1 LEEALFG
8 ASREGLFFLYLEGEV
23 PLELLLREVSGD
35 RLVVAI
41 DPGKVTNR
49 VWLTTG
55 ERGLIGEPVSLPVL
69 RDGVDE
75 LARLIAGS
83 GVTGAPVI
91 GIEATGAL
99 HRAWAAEV
107 ERRWPGSLRLFA
119 PSQTQAARAPLGSR
133 RFKTD
138 DRDCAALVWLLRQ
151 GAGRSTAPSAVEAL
165 LGAVRHRR
173 QLVDVRRVL
182 QQRLHDQLN
191 ALCPGLS
198 APVGHGR
205 ALKLEDAS
213 GQAVMACAVAFAGR
227 APSVRSLQTRAPGR
241 LTEINARFWAE
252 RWQRLLPPP
261 ADAELRA
268 RRLGRDADR
277 WLRLR
282 DDITALEDQL
292 AELLADTDG
301 QVLTTLPGVAVV
313 RAAAFA
319 AHALPIERWATPE
332 HLYSATGLAPASY
345 QSASLNRRGR
355 ISRQGLAEHRDALMG
370 IAWGLSQHS
379 TAFAERDREYRARG
393 FRPIQARV
401 ALARHACRLAW
412 RLMNSQQ
419 PYDDRRYDR
428 ARHRRGR

>member
-1 LEEALFG
+1 MSPG
-8 ASREGLFFLYLEGEV
+8 
-23 PLELLLREVSGD
+23 LLLREIAGD

-41 DPGKVTNR
+41 DPGKVSNR
-49 VWLTTG
+49 VWLTSG

-69 RDGVDE
+69 RDGVEE

-83 GVTGAPVI
+83 GVDGAPVI

-119 PSQTQAARAPLGSR
+119 PSQTQAARAQLGSR

-151 GAGRSTAPSAVEAL
+151 GAGRASAPSAVEAL

-173 QLVDVRRVL
+173 QLVAARKVL

-198 APVGHGR
+198 APQGHGR
-205 ALKLEDAS
+205 VLELEDPS
-213 GQAVMACAVAFAGR
+213 GRAVLACAAGFAGR
-227 APSVRSLQTRAPGR
+227 APTARSLQARAGGR
-241 LTEINARFWAE
+241 LTDVNARYWAD
-252 RWQRLLPPP
+252 RWKRLLAPPV
-261 ADAELRA
+261 DAELRA
-268 RRLGRDADR
+268 QRLGRDIDR
-277 WLRLR
+277 WLGLR
-282 DDITALEDQL
+282 EDIAALEDQL
-292 AELLADTDG
+292 AQLLARTDG
-301 QVLTTLPGVAVV
+301 QILTTLPGVAVV
-313 RAAAFA
+313 RASAFA
-319 AHALPIERWATPE
+319 AHTLPIERWPTPE
-332 HLYSATGLAPASY
+332 HLFSATGLAPATY
-345 QSASLNRRGR
+345 QSASVTRRGR

-370 IAWGLSQHS
+370 IAWGLSRYS
-379 TAFAERDREYRARG
+379 PAFAERDRDYRARG

-412 RLMNSQQ
+412 RLLQSQQ
-419 PYDDRRYDR
+419 PYDDQRYDR

>member
-1 LEEALFG
+1 MD
-8 ASREGLFFLYLEGEV
+8 
-23 PLELLLREVSGD
+23 LLLREVSGD

-69 RDGVDE
+69 RDGVDDLE
-75 LARLIAGS
+75 KLIAGS
-83 GVTGAPVI
+83 GVDGSPVI

-99 HRAWAAEV
+99 HRAWAAEI
-107 ERRWPGSLRLFA
+107 ERRWPGSLRVFA
-119 PSQTQAARAPLGSR
+119 PSETQAARAQLGTR

-151 GAGRSTAPSAVEAL
+151 GAGRPSAPSAVESL

-173 QLVDVRRVL
+173 QLVDARRVL

-191 ALCPGLS
+191 VLCPGLS
-198 APVGHGR
+198 APAGHGR

-213 GQAVMACAVAFAGR
+213 GRAVLACAVAFAGR
-227 APSVRSLQTRAPGR
+227 PPSVRSLQARSPGR
-241 LTEINARFWAE
+241 LSQTNARFWVE
-252 RWQRLLPPP
+252 RWKRLLAPP

-268 RRLGRDADR
+268 QRLGRDVER
-277 WLRLR
+277 WLGLSQ
-282 DDITALEDQL
+282 DSTALEDQL
-292 AELLADTDG
+292 VELLARTDG
-301 QVLTTLPGVAVV
+301 QILTSLPGVAVV

-319 AHALPIERWATPE
+319 AHTLPIERWPTAE
-332 HLYSATGLAPASY
+332 HLYSATGLAPSSY
-345 QSASLNRRGR
+345 QSASVARRGR

-370 IAWGLSQHS
+370 IAWGLSRHS
-379 TAFAERDREYRARG
+379 PAFAERDREYRARG

-412 RLMNSQQ
+412 RLINSQQ
-419 PYDDRRYDR
+419 PYDDQRYDR

>member
-1 LEEALFG
+1 M
-8 ASREGLFFLYLEGEV
+8 SPGLV
-23 PLELLLREVSGD
+23 LLREVPPE

-41 DPGKVTNR
+41 DPGKVSNR

-75 LARLIAGS
+75 LERLIAGS
-83 GVTGAPVI
+83 GVGDLPVI

-119 PSQTQAARAPLGSR
+119 PSETQAARAQLGSR

-151 GAGRSTAPSAVEAL
+151 GAGRPAASSTIEAL

-173 QLVDVRRVL
+173 QLVDARRVA

-191 ALCPGLS
+191 ALCAGLS

-205 ALKLEDAS
+205 VLELEHPS
-213 GQAVMACAVAFAGR
+213 GRAVLACAVAFAGR
-227 APSVRSLQTRAPGR
+227 APSTRSLLSRAPGR
-241 LTEINARFWAE
+241 LSEANARFWVE
-252 RWQRLLPPP
+252 RWKRLLPPP
-261 ADAELRA
+261 PDAELRA
-268 RRLGRDADR
+268 RRLGRDVER
-277 WLRLR
+277 WLGLR
-282 DDITALEDQL
+282 EDITALEDQL
-292 AELLADTDG
+292 ADLLAGTDG
-301 QVLTTLPGVAVV
+301 QILTSLPGVAVV
-313 RAAAFA
+313 RAAGFA
-319 AHALPIERWATPE
+319 AHTLPIERWPNPE
-332 HLYSATGLAPASY
+332 QLYSATGLAPASY
-345 QSASLNRRGR
+345 QSSSVTRRGR

-379 TAFAERDREYRARG
+379 PAFRQRDREYRARG

-412 RLMNSQQ
+412 RLMISQQ

>member
-1 LEEALFG
+1 MSPG
-8 ASREGLFFLYLEGEV
+8 
-23 PLELLLREVSGD
+23 LLLKEIAGD

-41 DPGKVTNR
+41 DPGRVSNR
-49 VWLTTG
+49 VWLTSG

-69 RDGVDE
+69 RDGVEE
-75 LARLIAGS
+75 LARLIASS
-83 GVTGAPVI
+83 GVDGAPVI

-119 PSQTQAARAPLGSR
+119 PSETQAARAQLGSR

-151 GAGRSTAPSAVEAL
+151 GAGRPSAPSTVEAL

-173 QLVDVRRVL
+173 QLVDARKVL

-198 APVGHGR
+198 APQGHGR
-205 ALKLEDAS
+205 VLELEDAS
-213 GQAVMACAVAFAGR
+213 GRAVLACAAAFAGR
-227 APSVRSLQTRAPGR
+227 APTARSLQTRAGGR
-241 LTEINARFWAE
+241 LTDANARYWAG
-252 RWQRLLPPP
+252 RWKRLLAPP

-268 RRLGRDADR
+268 QRLGRDLQR
-277 WLRLR
+277 WQALRE
-282 DDITALEDQL
+282 DITALEAQL
-292 AELLADTDG
+292 ADLLAQTDG
-301 QVLTTLPGVAVV
+301 QILTSLPGVAVV
-313 RAAAFA
+313 RASAFA
-319 AHALPIERWATPE
+319 AHTLPIERWPTPE
-332 HLYSATGLAPASY
+332 QLFSATGLAPASY
-345 QSASLNRRGR
+345 QSASVTRRGR

-379 TAFAERDREYRARG
+379 PAFGQRDREYRARG

-401 ALARHACRLAW
+401 ALARHACRLCW
-412 RLMNSQQ
+412 RLMISQQ
-419 PYDDRRYDR
+419 PYDERRYDQ